1 MRTIALAVLKL
12 LGAIFVFVG
21 ILAGCV
27 TALALVILMLRF
39 PVLLVAVLLTCWIFS
54 RIQSK
59 SQTRAGE

>member
-1 MRTIALAVLKL
+1 MKTIALALLKL
-12 LGAIFVFVG
+12 LGAMFVFVG

-27 TALALVILMLRF
+27 TALALAILMLRF

-59 SQTRAGE
+59 SQIRSS

>member
-1 MRTIALAVLKL
+1 MKTIALAVIKL
-12 LGAIFVFVG
+12 LGAMFVFVG

>member
-1 MRTIALAVLKL
+1 MKTIALAVLKL
-12 LGAIFVFVG
+12 LGALFVFVG

>member
-1 MRTIALAVLKL
+1 MKTIALAVLKL
-12 LGAIFVFVG
+12 LGALFMFVG

-54 RIQSK
+54 KRQDSV
-59 SQTRAGE
+59 Q

>member
-1 MRTIALAVLKL
+1 MKTFALAVLKL
-12 LGAIFVFVG
+12 LGALFVFVG

>member
-1 MRTIALAVLKL
+1 MKTIAFAVIKL
-12 LGAIFVFVG
+12 LGAMFVFVG

-27 TALALVILMLRF
+27 TALALVILILRF

-54 RIQSK
+54 RIHSK

>member
-1 MRTIALAVLKL
+1 MKAIALAMIKL
-12 LGAIFVFVG
+12 LGAMFVFVG

-39 PVLLVAVLLTCWIFS
+39 PVLLVAMLLTCWIFS

-59 SQTRAGE
+59 S

>member
-1 MRTIALAVLKL
+1 MKTIALAVIKL
-12 LGAIFVFVG
+12 LGAMFVFVG

-27 TALALVILMLRF
+27 TALALVILMLHF
-39 PVLLVAVLLTCWIFS
+39 PVLLVAVLLACWIFS

>member
-1 MRTIALAVLKL
+1 MKTIALAVIKL
-12 LGAIFVFVG
+12 LGAMFVFVG

-39 PVLLVAVLLTCWIFS
+39 PVLLVAVLLTCWMFS

>member
-1 MRTIALAVLKL
+1 MKTIALAVIKL
-12 LGAIFVFVG
+12 LVAMFVFVG

-39 PVLLVAVLLTCWIFS
+39 PMLLGAVLLTCWIFS

-59 SQTRAGE
+59 NQIRSG

>member
-1 MRTIALAVLKL
+1 MKTIALTVLKL
-12 LGAIFVFVG
+12 LGALFVFVG

>member
-1 MRTIALAVLKL
+1 MKTIALAVIKL
-12 LGAIFVFVG
+12 LGAMFVFVG

-27 TALALVILMLRF
+27 TALALMILMLRF

-59 SQTRAGE
+59 SQTRDGE

>member
-59 SQTRAGE
+59 NQTRDGE